1 MVVSFS
7 PIWVVWVGVTTILTV
22 GEKVAPHTG
31 AWIETM
37 PIIALQASIIVAP
50 HTGAWIETKY
60 DVATSVVTAVAPHTG
75 AWIETMICAILMQVG

>member
-1 MVVSFS
+1 
-7 PIWVVWVGVTTILTV
+7 
-22 GEKVAPHTG
+22 
-31 AWIETM
+31 M

-75 AWIETMICAILMQVG
+75 AWIETMIYAILMQVG